1 MEHMLTIL
9 IIVNLIINIAALTIF
24 ELKKPAVREFLPL
37 VVICA
42 GASLGRVIF
51 SFIPQIQPVTV
62 LVIITGSA
70 YGSLYGYVTGSLCAL
85 ISNMMLGQGPWTPFQ
100 MTAWGTV
107 GLIAGLLGHLFKG
120 NPDNTKLLI
129 SADDFWKSP
138 EYIKKGKGLAEL
150 AAFSIYGF
158 LSAILFSII
167 TDTLTVSYLGEALTL
182 SSAIAVF
189 ATGIA
194 FNIGHAVFNAVL
206 IVLLYHPVKGSLLR
220 CRHKV

>member
-9 IIVNLIINIAALTIF
+9 IIVNLIINIAVLAIF
-24 ELKKPAVREFLPL
+24 ELKKPAVKDFLPL

-70 YGSLYGYVTGSLCAL
+70 YGGLYGYVTGSLCAL

-107 GLIAGLLGHLFKG
+107 GLIAGILGHLFKTK
-120 NPDNTKLLI
+120 PDKPDIII
-129 SADDFWKSP
+129 SAEDFCKP
-138 EYIKKGKGLAEL
+138 YKKTKKEKGLAEL

-167 TDTLTVSYLGEALTL
+167 TDTLTISYLGEAVTF
-182 SSAIAVF
+182 SSAITVF

-194 FNIGHAVFNAVL
+194 FNTGHAIFNVL
-206 IVLLYHPVKGSLLR
+206 LIILLYHPVKRSLLR
-220 CRHKV
+220 CKRT